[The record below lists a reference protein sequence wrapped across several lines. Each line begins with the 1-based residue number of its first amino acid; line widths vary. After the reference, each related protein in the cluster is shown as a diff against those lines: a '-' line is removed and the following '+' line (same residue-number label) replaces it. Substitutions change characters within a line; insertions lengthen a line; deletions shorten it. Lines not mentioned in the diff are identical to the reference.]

1 MPKMSVSVPHALGQE
16 VAAERLKGFL
26 GKIKEKYQSQ
36 VSNLEESWAGNTLN
50 FGFTTFGFPIK
61 GAVAV
66 DQSDVKLDGEIPF
79 AAMMFKGKI
88 EQEIKDQ
95 LNKLLA

>member
-1 MPKMSVSVPHALGQE
+1 MPKMSVTVPHALGQE
-16 VAAERLKGFL
+16 QAVEKLKQFVP
-26 GKIKEKYQSQ
+26 KIKERYQSQ
-36 VSNLEESWAGNTLN
+36 VSNLEENWDGNTLN

-61 GAVAV
+61 GALAV
-66 DQSDVKLDGEIPF
+66 EAGEVKLDGEIPF

-88 EQEIKDQ
+88 EQEFKDS